1 MRNFLILTMLSVL
14 MISTA
19 CQQVGSTAKPE
30 TAKTTTAATP
40 AKTDDFQTISL
51 ADAKKEY
58 DAGTAIIVD
67 ARSGDAWK
75 NERIKD
81 SVSIPMETLDAKYA
95 ELPTDKKIIAYC
107 SCPAEHTSG
116 MMVSKLKEKGVTNA
130 YALVGGTK
138 AWKEAGY
145 PMAKGDEK

>member
-1 MRNFLILTMLSVL
+1 MRNILILM
-14 MISTA
+14 MISALTVFTA
-19 CQQVGSTAKPE
+19 CQQVSSTAKSEP
-30 TAKTTTAATP
+30 TKTAATP
-40 AKTDDFQTISL
+40 NKTEDFQTISL

-75 NERIKD
+75 NERIK
-81 SVSIPMETLDAKYA
+81 SSLSIPMETLDTKYK

-116 MMVSKLKEKGVTNA
+116 EMVKKLKEKGITNA

-145 PMAKGDEK
+145 PMAKGEEK